1 MVAPMMS
8 ASEGLPLYCQLG
20 SVLFPLTSM
29 VRKLSVVMV
38 WYTPLD
44 SALANKSL
52 VGHWHKR
59 RETDVGKGGG
69 GGGVMRREGGGRR
82 MGTGG

>member
-1 MVAPMMS
+1 
-8 ASEGLPLYCQLG
+8 
-20 SVLFPLTSM
+20 M

-59 RETDVGKGGG
+59 RERCGGG
-69 GGGVMRREGGGRR
+69 EGVMRREGGWGQGDDGGRR
-82 MGTGG
+82 MEKGRRREGEEKEKRVKS